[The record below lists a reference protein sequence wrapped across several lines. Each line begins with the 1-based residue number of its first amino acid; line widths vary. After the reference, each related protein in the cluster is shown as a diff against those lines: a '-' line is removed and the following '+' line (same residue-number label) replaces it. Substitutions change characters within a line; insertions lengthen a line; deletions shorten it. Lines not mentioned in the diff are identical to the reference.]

1 MKNIRRCILV
11 LGFFFIFQ
19 GAALGAGPLKI
30 GVVDMSLLQHKSSS
44 FKKVRGSL
52 EKKVKAMQQKLDA
65 EKNALI
71 KMEEDFK
78 KQSMMLSLDA
88 QTGKQVELEKK
99 RRYYKYLYE
108 DFSIEMKNIEKNA
121 KAKIG
126 KELNDILKKI
136 ADDQGFSIIFERR
149 TLGLLFYDDSIDI
162 TDLVVKTYDGMKK

>member
-1 MKNIRRCILV
+1 MKNMRGCILAI
-11 LGFFFIFQ
+11 FIFFMFQ
-19 GAALGAGPLKI
+19 GVASGAGPLKI
-30 GVVDMSLLQHKSSS
+30 AVVDMNLLQHKSAA

-65 EKNALI
+65 EKSALL

-88 QTGKQVELEKK
+88 QEDKRAELEKK

-108 DFSIEMKNIEKNA
+108 DFTIEMQNIEKNT

-126 KELNDILKKI
+126 KELNNILKKI
-136 ADDQGFSIIFERR
+136 ATDKGYSIIFERR
-149 TLGLLFYDDSIDI
+149 TLGLLFYDDTIDI
-162 TDLVVKTYDGMKK
+162 TDQVVKAYDAKN